1 MNILVF
7 IKIVSQQQF
16 ADTLNEQASR
26 LASGN
31 LIPNPADLYALELA
45 LRVKDKDP
53 NTVITVLSMAPLSCE
68 PELRSLLAM
77 GADEA
82 VLVADRKLAGSDTLA
97 TARALAA
104 AVGKLPPQDLLLCGK
119 KSLDS
124 ETGHIGPQLAVLLDL
139 PLAAN
144 VSDFSCED
152 GLQITCLRDHSVQSY
167 RGSYPAVLTVC
178 NGTKMVRSPSILQMR
193 RSRNKVV
200 AHMDLETLEL
210 SHQLVGS
217 AGSPTRVIRAVNIS
231 MGQKHGVVTQDME
244 QGVSQMLAAIHE
256 LGVTQ

>member
-7 IKIVSQQQF
+7 LKIVSQQQF
-16 ADTLNEQASR
+16 ADTLNDQASR
-26 LASGN
+26 LSSGN

-45 LRVKDKDP
+45 LRVKDKAP
-53 NTVITVLSMAPLSCE
+53 NTVVTVLSMAPKSCE

-82 VLVADRKLAGSDTLA
+82 ILVADRKLAGSDTLA

-104 AVGKLPPQDLLLCGK
+104 AVQKLPPQDLLLCGK

-124 ETGHIGPQLAVLLDL
+124 ETGHIGPQLAEILGY

-152 GLQITCLRDHSVQSY
+152 GLQVTCLRDHSVQSY

-200 AHMDLETLEL
+200 GSMDLDALEL
-210 SHQLVGS
+210 SSELVGIT
-217 AGSPTRVIRAVNIS
+217 GSPTRVTRAVNMT
-231 MGQKHGVVTQDME
+231 MGQKHGIVTQNLE
-244 QGVSQMLAAIHE
+244 QGILQLMTAVKE
-256 LGVTQ
+256 VGVNQ

>member
-7 IKIVSQQQF
+7 VKIVSQQQF
-16 ADTLNEQASR
+16 ADTLTDQASR
-26 LASGN
+26 LESGN

-53 NTVITVLSMAPLSCE
+53 STVVTVLSMAPQSCE

-82 VLVADRKLAGSDTLA
+82 ILVTDRKLAGSDTLA
-97 TARALAA
+97 TARALTA
-104 AVGKLPPQDLLLCGK
+104 AVQKLPSQDLLLCGK

-124 ETGHIGPQLAVLLDL
+124 ETGHIGPQLAEILGY

-144 VSDFSCED
+144 VSDFYCDD

-167 RGSYPAVLTVC
+167 RGAYPAVLTVC
-178 NGTKMVRSPSILQMR
+178 NGTKMVRSPSILQLR
-193 RSRNKVV
+193 RIRNKVV
-200 AHMDLETLEL
+200 ANLDLQALGL
-210 SHQLVGS
+210 APQQVGMP
-217 AGSPTRVIRAVNIS
+217 GSPTRVARVMNLS
-231 MGQKHGVVTQDME
+231 MGKKNGMVTQDLE
-244 QGVSQMLAAIHE
+244 QGVLEMVKAIKE